1 MNATMENTIPAAAL
15 VAAAAAG
22 LGKKARTM
30 TITTDSGMT
39 RATATDGAVWVDVIA
54 PTGETAGEAGSIQ
67 PAPARGGC
75 TADARLPGRGLRRIV
90 AGIVPATDTESSRYA
105 LGGTLTEIAEGGMMI
120 VIGTDGRRMHA
131 GYLQPSSIN
140 GQATPIIP
148 AAAWT
153 ATMAAVRSALKA
165 AGIKAGKLDAAIDR
179 GELRVVVGPH
189 APTGGEVV
197 SIYWQDEGVEVGAT
211 ALAVAG
217 RFPRWRDCL
226 PDAAVASYQQGPM
239 RRLTVN
245 VAAVT
250 AAAAEFARLHRAE
263 EKAGKAAHR
272 AAVAE
277 RKARR
282 QPAGP
287 DYRIDRGIMV
297 HAAGM
302 IGRGVEWSAA
312 VPACPVETILD
323 QRYLIEA
330 MDAAAVWGAREVTVA
345 AADDLSAVT
354 IGTGEYGEQLTA
366 VIMPL
371 VRE

>member
-30 TITTDSGMT
+30 TVTTDSGMT
-39 RATATDGAVWVDVIA
+39 RATATDGEVWVDVVA
-54 PTGETAGEAGSIQ
+54 PTGETAGEVGSIQ

-75 TADARLPGRGLRRIV
+75 TADTRLPGRGLRRIV

-105 LGGTLTEIAEGGMMI
+105 LGGTMTEIAEGGMMI
-120 VIGTDGRRMHA
+120 VVGTDGRRLHA
-131 GYLQPSSIN
+131 GYLQPVSIH

-148 AAAWT
+148 AAVWK

-179 GELRVVVGPH
+179 GELRVIVGQH
-189 APTGGEVV
+189 KPTGGEVV
-197 SIYWQDEGVEVGAT
+197 SIYWKDEGVEVGAT

-226 PDAAVASYQQGPM
+226 PENAPAAHQKPYK
-239 RRLTVN
+239 RLTVN

-250 AAAAEFARLHRAE
+250 TAAAEFARLHRAAE
-263 EKAGKAAHR
+263 RAGKATHR

-287 DYRIDRGIMV
+287 DYRIERGIRV
-297 HAAGM
+297 HSAGM

-323 QRYLIEA
+323 QQYLIDA
-330 MDAAAVWGAREVTVA
+330 MDAAAVWGTREVTVA
-345 AADDLSAVT
+345 GSDDLSAVT
-354 IGTGEYGEQLTA
+354 ISTGEYGEQLTA

-371 VRE
+371 ARD